1 MSDYNTNNTQNGTN
15 GKRKPRVD
23 DDSITFSIRAHPGDT
38 VAKRYTLA
46 RLIGVAVSSPF
57 RRDLGLYD
65 ILLSQEEEAMTTR
78 ERKSFVEA
86 VRTLAL
92 NAAIRSEN
100 VPDRAD
106 LIRYLKLAGKDALT
120 PLVSNATTLRLFL
133 IVDRAREHAGR
144 IESASSARNGG
155 AHPHPSDLMDTEST
169 TPMTPTTEVSDATE

>member
-1 MSDYNTNNTQNGTN
+1 MSDAPRLP
-15 GKRKPRVD
+15 KRKMSVD

-38 VAKRYTLA
+38 VAKRYQLA

-78 ERKSFVEA
+78 ERASFIKT

-92 NAAIRSEN
+92 NANIRSEN
-100 VPDRAD
+100 VPDRTD
-106 LIRYLKLAGKDALT
+106 LIRYLRMADKDSLS
-120 PLVSNATTLRLFL
+120 PLISNATTLRLFL

-144 IESASSARNGG
+144 IEAASSARNDG
-155 AHPHPSDLMDTEST
+155 APPADLMDTSS
-169 TPMTPTTEVSDATE
+169 TEVSNATE

>member
-1 MSDYNTNNTQNGTN
+1 MVDKNTTTGPR
-15 GKRKPRVD
+15 RKPQVD

-38 VAKRYTLA
+38 VAKRYSLA

-65 ILLSQEEEAMTTR
+65 ILLSQEEESLSTR
-78 ERKSFVEA
+78 ERKVFVEV

-100 VPDRAD
+100 VPDRGD
-106 LIRYLKLAGKDALT
+106 LIRYLRMAGKDALC
-120 PLVSNATTLRLFL
+120 PLISNATTQRLFL

-144 IESASSARNGG
+144 IEAASSSHSNGANG
-155 AHPHPSDLMDTEST
+155 HEHLPDLRDTSSG
-169 TPMTPTTEVSDATE
+169 TEVSDATE